1 LNRVAN
7 LDRRG
12 LVLGVVAIAIAVFA
26 AGLVYSPVPYT
37 DPRFAIEFFTTEV
50 VVTGLL
56 TVATVAFFPAD
67 RLGLRAPPADRLK
80 GAWPLGVLV
89 LAAVLARA
97 AAVNGLP
104 DGVVVDPDRIGL
116 VLRTTALVGINE
128 EWIFR
133 GLLPAALCRWLGFRR
148 GVYASLLAF
157 GAFHLI
163 NLLGGVSPVQA
174 ALQFV
179 NTTLLGAVFM
189 VAALATRSLVLPMI
203 GHAVYDFAVI
213 DAQTLAAAGAD
224 NTAMIGVPLIGLAL
238 GVWCVWR
245 LSRLTGEEPYA

>member
-1 LNRVAN
+1 MNRVAN

-26 AGLVYSPVPYT
+26 AGLVYSPVPDT

-56 TVATVAFFPAD
+56 TMATVGFFPAD
-67 RLGLRAPPADRLK
+67 RLGLRAPRADRLK

-104 DGVVVDPDRIGL
+104 DGGVVDPDRIGL

-133 GLLPAALCRWLGFRR
+133 GLLPATLCRWLGFRR

>member
-12 LVLGVVAIAIAVFA
+12 LVLGVVAVAFAVCA
-26 AGLVYSPVPYT
+26 AGLVLSPVPYT
-37 DPRFAIEFFTTEV
+37 DPRFVVEYFTTELILAGV
-50 VVTGLL
+50 L
-56 TVATVAFFPAD
+56 VAATILFFPAD
-67 RLGLRAPPADRLK
+67 RLGLRALRADRLK

-97 AAVNGLP
+97 ATVNGLP
-104 DGVVVDPDRIGL
+104 EGVQLDPDRIGL
-116 VLRTTALVGINE
+116 VLRTTALVGFNE

-133 GLLPAALCRWLGFRR
+133 GLLPAALCRWLGLRR
-148 GVYASLLAF
+148 GLYASLLAF
-157 GAFHLI
+157 GAFHLL
-163 NLLGGVSPVQA
+163 NLIGGMTPAQA

-179 NTTLLGAVFM
+179 NTTVLGAVFM
-189 VAALATRSLVLPMI
+189 VSALATRSLVLPMI
-203 GHAVYDFAVI
+203 GHAIYDFAVI

-238 GVWCVWR
+238 GLWCLWR
-245 LSRLTGEEPYA
+245 LSRLSGDEPYA